1 MQSLLGK
8 FVGGLTALV
17 GVFTITL
24 PIPIVVNSFAGF
36 YKNRLWR
43 NEVALKKRQRVQKER
58 ELIKKEIEQ
67 RVFRGELDID
77 QVIAMLL
84 LYLYWKYSDSN
95 RRDGQPEEQPR
106 NDCCGYDE
114 VGRVKGEEIDRR
126 KLKLDSYLFHILKLL
141 VIYANSLL

>member
-58 ELIKKEIEQ
+58 EMIKREIEE
-67 RVFRGELDID
+67 RVVRGELDMDEVID
-77 QVIAMLL
+77 NVCITFSLVSLL
-84 LYLYWKYSDSN
+84 QIPEEMSNVRSN
-95 RRDGQPEEQPR
+95 REMTVADMMRL
-106 NDCCGYDE
+106 
-114 VGRVKGEEIDRR
+114 GE
-126 KLKLDSYLFHILKLL
+126 
-141 VIYANSLL
+141 

>member
-1 MQSLLGK
+1 MLGK

-58 ELIKKEIEQ
+58 EIMKRDVEDRIY
-67 RVFRGELDID
+67 RGEIDID
-77 QVIAMLL
+77 EVNALIIRSKIRQKFVFI
-84 LYLYWKYSDSN
+84 
-95 RRDGQPEEQPR
+95 RFPPR
-106 NDCCGYDE
+106 FL
-114 VGRVKGEEIDRR
+114 I
-126 KLKLDSYLFHILKLL
+126 
-141 VIYANSLL
+141 

>member
-1 MQSLLGK
+1 MLGK

-58 ELIKKEIEQ
+58 EIIKKETQERLI
-67 RVFRGELDID
+67 RGELD
-77 QVIAMLL
+77 VNEVRL
-84 LYLYWKYSDSN
+84 KSV
-95 RRDGQPEEQPR
+95 
-106 NDCCGYDE
+106 ND
-114 VGRVKGEEIDRR
+114 
-126 KLKLDSYLFHILKLL
+126 
-141 VIYANSLL
+141 